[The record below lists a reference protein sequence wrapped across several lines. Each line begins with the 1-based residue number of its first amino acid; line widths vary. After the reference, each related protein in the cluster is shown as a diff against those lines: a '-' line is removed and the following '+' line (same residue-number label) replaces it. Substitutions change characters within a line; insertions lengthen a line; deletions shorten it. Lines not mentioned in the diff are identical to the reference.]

1 MNIGL
6 VNKVVEPELLTEE
19 VMAMART
26 IAAQAPVAVA
36 NAKKTINDG
45 WDLDMEDGIKL
56 EMELFA
62 RCFDTQDQK
71 KGMNAFLN
79 KQKTEFDG
87 K

>member
-1 MNIGL
+1 
-6 VNKVVEPELLTEE
+6 
-19 VMAMART
+19 
-26 IAAQAPVAVA
+26 
-36 NAKKTINDG
+36 
-45 WDLDMEDGIKL
+45 
-56 EMELFA
+56 MELFA